1 MAEPKA
7 SYWADEYVE
16 KQTTLTQAIDRIKN
30 GQRVFIGSYCGE
42 PQYLVQGLAE
52 ASKRF
57 SDLEII
63 RLMSQETTSLS
74 AIANRTK
81 DQSLYIRSIY
91 LGSAKSDELAGN
103 RRFYMPVNVAEV
115 PGLFKSRRI
124 PLEAALIQVTPPD
137 DFGWLSLGVSVDVTL
152 AAARSADLVIA
163 QVNDRMP
170 RVYGQSFIHVNNVDL
185 IVAHDE
191 DLLAIEPFR
200 ESEAATLIGRHIAG
214 LIEDGSTIQLGL
226 DAASQATTRALHD
239 KNDLGVH
246 SYFLTDNI
254 MHLYATGV
262 VNNRKKGY
270 NDGKLVAG
278 CAIGSSSLYEFLD
291 KNPGIDFYPFD
302 VVADIDVIARHNK
315 MVSINVARTVDLAG
329 QISCDAVASTLYAGV
344 SGIPNFVRG
353 ANRSKNGKSIIMLHS
368 VSDDGEKSR
377 IVGLLHNTIVT
388 VPREDVQ
395 YVVTE
400 YGAVNLWG
408 KSMQERALALISIA
422 HPDFR
427 DDLLREA
434 QEMGMVGAERSLGDS
449 ERGIYPVKLEET
461 VDRAGEKI
469 TLRPAKPTDARPLQ
483 DHYYNLEKQDVI
495 SRFFHEKKRFA
506 RHDVESLSQTDYI
519 RNMAIL
525 AVVGEVGFE
534 KIIGVGEYYLQPAQ
548 NMAEVA
554 FSVSRDYQEK
564 GIGRLLIRKLAEAAQ
579 ENGIAGLFAV
589 TSSSNKRMIRLFK
602 SLPYKVKST
611 LEEDVVLSC
620 RFDDPAD

>member
-1 MAEPKA
+1 MTELKS

-16 KQTTLTQAIDRIKN
+16 KKTTLAKAIGKIKS

-52 ASKRF
+52 ASKHF

-74 AIANRTK
+74 AIANRTR
-81 DQSLYIRSIY
+81 DQSLTIRSIY
-91 LGSAKSDELAGN
+91 LGSAKSAELAGN
-103 RRFYMPVNVAEV
+103 LRFYMPVNVSEV

-124 PLEAALIQVTPPD
+124 PIDVALVQVTPPD
-137 DFGWLSLGVSVDVTL
+137 DFGWMSFGVSVDVTL

-163 QVNDRMP
+163 QINEKMP
-170 RVYGQSFIHVNNVDL
+170 RVLGQSVIHVNDVD
-185 IVAHDE
+185 VMVEQNE
-191 DLLAIEPFR
+191 DLLTISPFR
-200 ESEAATLIGRHIAG
+200 ESKTATLIGQHIAG
-214 LIEDGSTIQLGL
+214 LIDDGSTIQLGL

-246 SYFLTDNI
+246 SYFLTDDI
-254 MHLYATGV
+254 MHLYATGI
-262 VNNRKKGY
+262 VNNRKKGH

-278 CAIGSSSLYEFLD
+278 CAIGSAALYEFLD
-291 KNPGIDFYPFD
+291 MNPGVDFYPFD
-302 VVADIDVIARHNK
+302 VVADIDVISRHNK
-315 MVSINVARTVDLAG
+315 MVSINVARTVDLTG
-329 QISCDAVASTLYAGV
+329 QVSCDAVASTLYAGV

-353 ANRSKNGKSIIMLHS
+353 ANRSRDGKSIIMLNS
-368 VSDDGEKSR
+368 VSEDGKKSR
-377 IVGLLHNTIVT
+377 IVALLSNTIVT
-388 VPREDVQ
+388 VPREDVR

-400 YGAVNLWG
+400 YGAVNLSG
-408 KSMQERALALISIA
+408 KSIQERALALISIA

-427 DDLLREA
+427 DQLLHEA
-434 QEMGMVGAERSLGDS
+434 QEMGMVGRERSLGDS
-449 ERGIYPVKLEET
+449 EQGIYPVKLEET
-461 VDRAGEKI
+461 VVRDSEKI

-483 DHYYNLEKQDVI
+483 EHYYNLEKQDVI
-495 SRFFHEKKRFA
+495 SRFFHEKTRFA
-506 RHDVESLSQTDYI
+506 RTDVESLSQIDYI
-519 RNMAIL
+519 RNLTIL

-534 KIIGVGEYYLQPAQ
+534 TIIGVGEYYLQPAQ

-554 FSVSRDYQEK
+554 FSVSKDYQEK

-579 ENGIAGLFAV
+579 ENGIAGLFAI
-589 TSSSNKRMIRLFK
+589 TSSSNKRMIRLFR

-620 RFDDPAD
+620 RFDEMAE

>member
-63 RLMSQETTSLS
+63 RLMSQETTSLN
-74 AIANRTK
+74 AIANRTR

-91 LGSAKSDELAGN
+91 LGSAKSDELADN
-103 RRFYMPVNVAEV
+103 LRFYMPVNVAEV
-115 PGLFKSRRI
+115 PSLFKSRRI

-163 QVNDRMP
+163 QVNERMP